1 VIKTDTGFDFIQPEF
16 LNILFFQQKNLV
28 IFPYVDLKHLHTLE
42 LFTAGYNVVDL
53 ESTALYNLKEIIEFG
68 ADNSYSQSKSLYFIY
83 NLDREKLDE
92 IMKLDGEFR
101 SVLNINEN
109 ISDLVDESRYI
120 FYNKKN
126 MQFLNYNKNEND
138 LEFENYLISSSSN
151 KAILQDKIQNIKTLA
166 TRIFVEINNNT
177 SDELP
182 VILKDYDRKY
192 WSRILDFVRNYF
204 QIDIP
209 DVYYKKCNSEHRF
222 MIQKPFKNTGKLQ
235 DFSNEYGLIISSSK
249 HITREFIQLLHEYR
263 SKRVNPG
270 NLELEQLYNPQKLYD
285 YLRNHHWKKGIPED
299 FIGDWVK
306 MGITNYSLNAND
318 ITDFKSIFKNLKI
331 PKEAIIKVLHR
342 EEEEFSPHFGE
353 VSINPVQDDYDD
365 IPSIKNYQIFKQWIL
380 KKLDNIEEIIRKNS
394 TYL

>member
-1 VIKTDTGFDFIQPEF
+1 MIKTDTGFDFIQPEF

-249 HITREFIQLLHEYR
+249 HIAREFIQLLHEYR

-394 TYL
+394 AYL

>member
-1 VIKTDTGFDFIQPEF
+1 MIKTDTGFDFIQPEF

-109 ISDLVDESRYI
+109 VSDLVNESRYV

-126 MQFLNYNKNEND
+126 MQFLNYNKNDND
-138 LEFENYLISSSSN
+138 LEFENFLISSSSN

-177 SDELP
+177 SDELS

-249 HITREFIQLLHEYR
+249 HIAREFIQLLHEYR